1 VAAATM
7 EPASVKPTAMETAET
22 MAGSEMSRTEIMPKE
37 MVSPIVRTETTE
49 IRTTNRTKKSV
60 AGASAEQKDCGCGN

>member
-22 MAGSEMSRTEIMPKE
+22 MTGSEMSRAEIMPKE
-37 MVSPIVRTETTE
+37 TVSPIVRAEATEV
-49 IRTTNRTKKSV
+49 RTTNRTKKTV
-60 AGASAEQKDCGCGN
+60 ASTSAEQKDCGCGN

>member
-7 EPASVKPTAMETAET
+7 EAASVKPTAMETAES

-37 MVSPIVRTETTE
+37 VVSPIVRTEAAE
-49 IRTTNRTKKSV
+49 VRTTNRTKKSV
-60 AGASAEQKDCGCGN
+60 ASASAEQKDCSCGN

>member
-1 VAAATM
+1 M

-37 MVSPIVRTETTE
+37 MVSPVVRTEATKV
-49 IRTTNRTKKSV
+49 RTTNRTEKSV
-60 AGASAEQKDCGCGN
+60 ASASAEQKDCGCGN